1 MYIYTLARAARKDSL
16 SIKWVCQV
24 FGYIHEGDQPP
35 EFCPKCKAPAE
46 KFSKQEGDKVWAC
59 EHVVGVASSAPEEIK
74 QGLREMFTGECTE
87 VGMYLALGRVAIRE
101 GYPEIG
107 AFFEKAAWEEA
118 EHAAHF
124 AELLGEE
131 ITDSTK
137 KNLELRAEAEYGA
150 TQGRADLAKKAKELD
165 LDAIHDAVHE
175 IGRDE
180 ARHGKAFAGLLKRYF
195 G

>member
-1 MYIYTLARAARKDSL
+1 MKGDISM
-16 SIKWVCQV
+16 KWVCQV
-24 FGYIHEGDQPP
+24 CGYIHEGDQPP

-59 EHVVGVASSAPEEIK
+59 EHVLGVASSAPEEIK
-74 QGLREMFTGECTE
+74 QGLREMFTGECCE
-87 VGMYLALGRVAIRE
+87 VGMYLAMARVAIRE

-107 AFFEKAAWEEA
+107 AFYEKAAWEEA
-118 EHAAHF
+118 EHAAQF
-124 AELLGEE
+124 AEMLGEE
-131 ITDSTK
+131 LTDSTK

-150 TQGRADLAKKAKELD
+150 TQGRADLAKKAKELN

>member
-1 MYIYTLARAARKDSL
+1 M
-16 SIKWVCQV
+16 KWVCQV
-24 FGYIHEGDQPP
+24 CGYVAEGDNPP
-35 EFCPKCKAPAE
+35 SECPVCHAPAE
-46 KFSKQEGDKVWAC
+46 KFTKQGGDKVWAA
-59 EHVVGVASSAPEEIK
+59 EHVVGVASDAPEDIK
-74 QGLREMFTGECTE
+74 NGLRDMFNGECTE
-87 VGMYLALGRVAIRE
+87 VGMYLAMARVAIRE

-107 AFFEKAAWEEA
+107 AFYEKAAWEEA

-124 AELLGEE
+124 AELLGEV

-150 TQGRADLAKKAKELD
+150 TQGRFDLAKKAKELN

-180 ARHGKAFAGLLKRYF
+180 ARHGKGFQGLLDRYF
-195 G
+195 K